1 MTDFFSWMT
10 LATFAGCVAG
20 TGVIVQFLKNVSF
33 VSKIN
38 SQLVAYIVA
47 IILLYGSYFFTGQLN
62 VSVACIIPF
71 DAIAVCVASNGAYD
85 AIKTT
90 TTSAIAKQIKTSNS
104 NPTDISTK

>member
-1 MTDFFSWMT
+1 MTDFFSWT
-10 LATFAGCVAG
+10 ALATFAGCVAG

-33 VSKIN
+33 ISKMN

-47 IILLYGSYFFTGQLN
+47 VILLYGSYFFTDQLN

-71 DAIAVCVASNGAYD
+71 DAIAVCMGSCGAYD

-90 TTSAIAKQIKTSNS
+90 TNSAVAKRVKMNNS
-104 NPTDISTK
+104 NPIDISAK